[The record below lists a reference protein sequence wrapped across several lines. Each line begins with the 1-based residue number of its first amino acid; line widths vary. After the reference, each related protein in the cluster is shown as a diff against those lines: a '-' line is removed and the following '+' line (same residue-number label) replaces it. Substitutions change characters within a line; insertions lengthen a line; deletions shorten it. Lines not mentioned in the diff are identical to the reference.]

1 MRIVPDSSPV
11 DRFLTRNLSGSVFTW
26 REIFELMIP
35 GVLDSLSIM
44 FINMLITALI
54 SKNGETSVAA
64 VSLVG
69 PVTALIVNF
78 FNGISAGGTV
88 VVAQCCGRQNT
99 AEKRASI
106 GITLWLTVL
115 IGVAIC
121 LPMTLFPSGVIRLLY
136 PRAEPI
142 VAEKAS
148 TYLMGCCWS
157 IIVFTIYT
165 AVFAILR
172 GLGYSKRCLVLSIII
187 NVAYFIFSIL
197 FLNFLNMDIKGSIY
211 ALFLA
216 RLLGTICAIAMLFFW
231 RPPEK
236 MRLREI
242 FSFDRRLI
250 RSTLR
255 VGLPLSFEQ
264 MFIAF
269 ANIISGIFMTLLG
282 TAAIATNAIAN
293 SLLGLLFDPSMSING
308 LTVTVVGRCIGACK
322 IDEAKN
328 YGHRCCQISRALLVL
343 FSLVFFPLLPVL
355 LRQYD
360 PSAESARMV
369 TLLLYSSI
377 PALVLFWPLAYTMPN
392 TLRAGNDTIFPSALS
407 LSVLWVFNIALGY
420 VLAIPCRLGLWGV
433 WIATWS
439 GWIVRA
445 AGFGIRFGTGKWVRI
460 EASEN
465 S

>member
-121 LPMTLFPSGVIRLLY
+121 LPMTLYPSGVIRLLY
-136 PRAEPI
+136 PQAEPI

-269 ANIISGIFMTLLG
+269 DNIVSGIFVIFFGLHFLGVIKCNIFQGMSKCVTMDHLTFISSLIFGIIFSVGWTPCVGTFLGSALMLASLQGHAMTGMLMLLCY
-282 TAAIATNAIAN
+282 
-293 SLLGLLFDPSMSING
+293 SLGLGIPFILSAVLIQKLKTTFDFIKRNYKVINTVSG
-308 LTVTVVGRCIGACK
+308 IFLILVGIMMATGTLGRLLTVL
-322 IDEAKN
+322 N
-328 YGHRCCQISRALLVL
+328 
-343 FSLVFFPLLPVL
+343 
-355 LRQYD
+355 
-360 PSAESARMV
+360 
-369 TLLLYSSI
+369 
-377 PALVLFWPLAYTMPN
+377 
-392 TLRAGNDTIFPSALS
+392 
-407 LSVLWVFNIALGY
+407 
-420 VLAIPCRLGLWGV
+420 
-433 WIATWS
+433 
-439 GWIVRA
+439 
-445 AGFGIRFGTGKWVRI
+445 
-460 EASEN
+460 
-465 S
+465 